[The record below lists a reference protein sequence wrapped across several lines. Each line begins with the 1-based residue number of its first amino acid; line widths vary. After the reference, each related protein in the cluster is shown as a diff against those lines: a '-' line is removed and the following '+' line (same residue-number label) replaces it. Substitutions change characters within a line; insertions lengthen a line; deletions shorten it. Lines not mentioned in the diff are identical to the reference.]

1 MGFSWCVGGA
11 FLPRRTAEQRESATV
26 LHCIAAGWLDLD
38 LEYCCLLVVVGWGTN
53 SVRTFLC
60 STCMHRCSFHLFFS
74 IDRSVARPGAS
85 SPYSTPGSA
94 PPHRACNHDVV
105 TCVPPYVLF
114 IACCAAL
121 QAMPSFYLFR
131 FTNPRSPS
139 PSPKHAVADEYDGQR
154 QRQRRHRSIL
164 LPMGGTRT
172 RLSQPWSVSPFL
184 PSFPD
189 TVWPSLVRVPAPT
202 CAGVGSVM
210 VRARASRS
218 RTGTGWARARGLP
231 PASHTPTSRP
241 DAPLLSSTPSFHS
254 LPCILLLS
262 SSASWYKL
270 LLRCNIIRS
279 SKVLY
284 LTY

>member
-1 MGFSWCVGGA
+1 MGAPTPYVPSFAPHACTQMQFPSLLLDRSIGRPA
-11 FLPRRTAEQRESATV
+11 RSILAV
-26 LHCIAAGWLDLD
+26 LHTRQRA
-38 LEYCCLLVVVGWGTN
+38 T
-53 SVRTFLC
+53 
-60 STCMHRCSFHLFFS
+60 
-74 IDRSVARPGAS
+74 
-85 SPYSTPGSA
+85 A
-94 PPHRACNHDVV
+94 PCFCHHDVV

>member
-114 IACCAAL
+114 IACCYI
-121 QAMPSFYLFR
+121 PSGHGHAFLLFVP
-131 FTNPRSPS
+131 FHQPAK
-139 PSPKHAVADEYDGQR
+139 PKPKPKA
-154 QRQRRHRSIL
+154 
-164 LPMGGTRT
+164 
-172 RLSQPWSVSPFL
+172 
-184 PSFPD
+184 
-189 TVWPSLVRVPAPT
+189 
-202 CAGVGSVM
+202 C
-210 VRARASRS
+210 SR
-218 RTGTGWARARGLP
+218 
-231 PASHTPTSRP
+231 
-241 DAPLLSSTPSFHS
+241 
-254 LPCILLLS
+254 
-262 SSASWYKL
+262 
-270 LLRCNIIRS
+270 
-279 SKVLY
+279 
-284 LTY
+284 